1 MPCLLC
7 SLRNLLLA
15 RGVCSLSERTL
26 KKELPFSPFFIYL
39 NWLSLL
45 ECWKKWSL
53 QLAWHKGTNLTILN
67 LNLAEIGVQ
76 ISSDCVVRPL
86 HMLFYWSIYRNQSA
100 ENKAVDRGCLGG
112 SMEKDIPNVICIL
125 HKHRVGECQPA
136 LHSSLLHADNKI
148 FHSCNN
154 RLANL
159 ILSSSVPCVSV
170 SAISDQSLPLWYSDS
185 SVVGLEEILRV
196 AHLGFFDPNSG
207 RDSADFH
214 NRAEL

>member
-1 MPCLLC
+1 M
-7 SLRNLLLA
+7 
-15 RGVCSLSERTL
+15 
-26 KKELPFSPFFIYL
+26 
-39 NWLSLL
+39 
-45 ECWKKWSL
+45 

-76 ISSDCVVRPL
+76 VSSDCVMRPL

-170 SAISDQSLPLWYSDS
+170 SAISDQSLPLRYSDS
-185 SVVGLEEILRV
+185 SVVGLEEIFRV

-214 NRAEL
+214 N

>member
-1 MPCLLC
+1 
-7 SLRNLLLA
+7 
-15 RGVCSLSERTL
+15 
-26 KKELPFSPFFIYL
+26 
-39 NWLSLL
+39 
-45 ECWKKWSL
+45 
-53 QLAWHKGTNLTILN
+53 

-76 ISSDCVVRPL
+76 ISFDCVVRPL

-154 RLANL
+154 RLVIWSCHPMFPVLVFQQVLTNL
-159 ILSSSVPCVSV
+159 FHCDTVILQWLV
-170 SAISDQSLPLWYSDS
+170 AGEWILQWFFSDT
-185 SVVGLEEILRV
+185 EIPQQ
-196 AHLGFFDPNSG
+196 FCCIP
-207 RDSADFH
+207 
-214 NRAEL
+214 